1 MRAGLPI
8 SVVGHVAIV
17 AVGFIALPY
26 AVDTTTSEPT
36 PMVPVE
42 LVTISETTN
51 IRAAEESDE
60 PEPVEEPEVAVE
72 EPEPE
77 PEPEQENEPTPPPP
91 PEPEPEETEPEP
103 VPEEPEPEEPEPEPI
118 PAEEEEEPEP
128 EPEPEEPEPEP
139 EPEEPEPEPEEE
151 EESFNLDRITSLVDK
166 AREESPQRDE
176 REDAGENPPEQAE
189 QRRES
194 AGLSSDLTMSEYD
207 ALRARMI
214 ECWRAPVDA
223 PNPQE
228 LRVTVRVELNR
239 DGTLA
244 GQPRLQNQARIN
256 MSGDPYLKLAGER
269 AIRAVQ
275 QCAPYSFL
283 PEEKYS
289 AWREIDMNF
298 DPSEMMR

>member
-8 SVVGHVAIV
+8 SVAGHA
-17 AVGFIALPY
+17 AVIAAGLIALPY
-26 AVDTTTSEPT
+26 AVDTTTADPA

-42 LVTISETTN
+42 LVTITDTTN
-51 IRAAEESDE
+51 IRAAEESE
-60 PEPVEEPEVAVE
+60 RPEPVEEPEVAVE

-77 PEPEQENEPTPPPP
+77 PEPEQENEPAPPPP
-91 PEPEPEETEPEP
+91 PEPEPEQSEPEP
-103 VPEEPEPEEPEPEPI
+103 VPERPESEPEEAEPV

-128 EPEPEEPEPEP
+128 EPDEPEPEP
-139 EPEEPEPEPEEE
+139 APEEPEPEPEEE
-151 EESFNLDRITSLVDK
+151 EDSFNLDRITSLVDK

-223 PNPQE
+223 PNPEE
-228 LRVTVRVELNR
+228 LQVTVRVELNR

-256 MSGDPYLKLAGER
+256 LSGDPYLKLAGER

-289 AWREIDMNF
+289 AWREIDMHF